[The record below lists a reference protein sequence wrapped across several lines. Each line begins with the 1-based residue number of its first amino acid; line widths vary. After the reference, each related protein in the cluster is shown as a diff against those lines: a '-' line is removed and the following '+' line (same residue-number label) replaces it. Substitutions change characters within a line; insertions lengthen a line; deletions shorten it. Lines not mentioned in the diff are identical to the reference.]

1 MMQERN
7 LASKVQGHLKHMGTH
22 SWRHEDH
29 GAGVPDISFQL
40 PGYSGGWIEC
50 KILRDECVSNP
61 ANTKLSTVLKLTEHQ
76 RRWMM
81 QRSQAGGYCCIIAAR
96 DHLLIHFNR
105 YIIDHFPR
113 LTLARAMDIGS
124 VIKDK
129 HEFASI
135 LKRDMDYQLSTLDTQ
150 EPGGTRRVFGK
161 SIREYPHSVTVEK
174 RQRKLDQRQ
183 QVL

>member
-1 MMQERN
+1 MQERN